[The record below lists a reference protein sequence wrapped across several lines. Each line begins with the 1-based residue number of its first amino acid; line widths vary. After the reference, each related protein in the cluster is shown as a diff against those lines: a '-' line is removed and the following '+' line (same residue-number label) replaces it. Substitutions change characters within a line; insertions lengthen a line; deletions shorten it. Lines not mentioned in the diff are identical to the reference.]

1 MRVRISY
8 SVDLDDVP
16 NECSRMLTETLNK
29 LNDVHRDIENLIDQL
44 DNEVAIGWQ
53 VKDKLNRCRV
63 DLAKIDSTLV
73 DNDMIL
79 EGYYSSKNPKEG
91 EDVVSEG

>member
-16 NECSRMLTETLNK
+16 SESSRMLADTLNK
-29 LNDVHRDIENLIDQL
+29 LDNVHRDIENLIEQL
-44 DNEVAIGWQ
+44 DNETAINWQ
-53 VKDKLNRCRV
+53 VKDKISRCRE
-63 DLAKIDSTLV
+63 DLAKIDSTLA
-73 DNDMIL
+73 DNNAIL
-79 EGYYSSKNPKEG
+79 EGYYSSRNPKES

>member
-16 NECSRMLTETLNK
+16 NECARMLTEVLQK
-29 LNDVHRDIENLIDQL
+29 LGDVQSDIENLIDEL
-44 DNEVAIGWQ
+44 EHNTGIDWQ
-53 VKDKLNRCRV
+53 IKDKIGRCRES
-63 DLAKIDSTLV
+63 LAKIDSTMA

-79 EGYYSSKNPKEG
+79 EGYYSAKEPKEN
-91 EDVVSEG
+91 EDVPSEG

>member
-29 LNDVHRDIENLIDQL
+29 LGDVHRDIESLIDQL
-44 DNEVAIGWQ
+44 DNETGIDWQ
-53 VKDKLNRCRV
+53 VKHKLNLCREN
-63 DLAKIDSTLV
+63 LAKIDSVLA
-73 DNDMIL
+73 DNSMIL
-79 EGYYSSKNPKEG
+79 EGYYSSKNPKEE

>member
-16 NECSRMLTETLNK
+16 NECARMLNEALNK
-29 LNDVHRDIENLIDQL
+29 LGDAHRDIENLIDQL
-44 DNEVAIGWQ
+44 DNETAIDWQ
-53 VKDKLNRCRV
+53 VKDKLSRCREA
-63 DLAKIDSTLV
+63 LAKVDARLADS
-73 DNDMIL
+73 DMIL
-79 EGYYSSKNPKEG
+79 EGYYSSKNPKEN